1 MGKLTVIQTKKPEN
15 VGKTYYL
22 QDGRLMKQAVADV
35 WEGIARTVDV
45 PDAATMAKLLHK
57 VTSSTDLVIVNGV
70 FRGVGDDVFVIV
82 TGRRFRQIVEADGE
96 DFQAVL
102 ATGTV
107 YTIKTGKNAGHKVAA
122 RLKVLQDPSGWLLLD
137 ADEPV
142 GFPDQWRGLSC
153 QQRLELLEPVA
164 PGISTAERV
173 ELLGS
178 SARVVRDGEATGAAS
193 HGWIVVDNPGDVARA
208 ATALIVHAVAKDIY
222 FESPR
227 FSRETGEVIGAQAR
241 TSIDL
246 APWHRGR
253 LNFDSKPTVTADGYV
268 VADPGITIVNAGGGP
283 FHPSG
288 VAQVKAKQTRAF
300 KAKTGLTIAINNRE
314 TGPMATIYGQLTM
327 DTPIESKGTTKTLRV
342 WMEAMFETG
351 DTKLRCEAPF
361 RDSQSEAAFVGF
373 KRDGEPFL
381 YDIGVAVQYRLATDF
396 DDGETVDDDQA
407 FEDIEADTIE
417 IEADVSSIADPEE
430 TPDDFATEEP
440 GDDRTVADPEDGHAD
455 NNSGAVLAVVAGAE
469 QDDAKVEDE
478 DQDDTVEV
486 DPNAPLT
493 PDDVK
498 QADIATSEGV
508 AIVDRYREQ
517 QLKKLNKAIGYVV
530 IEGKGVIIRVGY
542 NGIQELGIQFIGI
555 DAERIRLANRLIPY
569 VSGTKEPVLKWTKIF
584 PWRLEWD
591 GRRTYDGIV
600 FNPKRE
606 VKAERR
612 LPPFHKSGLAPLDLF
627 TGNAW
632 AAAPGD
638 CKTILQHIHDVLCGG
653 DMEGTRYVLDWL
665 ARMVQQPEALAETV
679 LVFRAGQGIGK
690 GTVTNIFRRYFG
702 VHGLEITNDK
712 ELLGFNDHLATSV
725 FISLNEAVWG
735 GNKQAEGKF
744 KSLITEREITVE
756 RKYLPIFKIR
766 NHTHLV
772 VSSNSDWCVPI
783 GHDDRRFAVMKPSA
797 ERRGDMEYF
806 NYLNK
811 VIMGGGDRALI
822 HYLLS
827 RDISKFNPRVLPTVA
842 GPIKLEQKLRS
853 ANTVAKWLMGVL
865 QDGGLMINEEDIHSN
880 ATNRVFVDIGMGV
893 IVKAS
898 LHAEYVAAVR
908 GEHPEQMELFSK
920 KMKEILGAAVD
931 VTKKATNGYRPV
943 FRRGYRVPCYTFNDL
958 AQLRIAF
965 GKYMGEAVEWDA

>member
-142 GFPDQWRGLSC
+142 GFPDQWRGLSF

-530 IEGKGVIIRVGY
+530 IEGKG
-542 NGIQELGIQFIGI
+542 
-555 DAERIRLANRLIPY
+555 
-569 VSGTKEPVLKWTKIF
+569 
-584 PWRLEWD
+584 
-591 GRRTYDGIV
+591 
-600 FNPKRE
+600 
-606 VKAERR
+606 
-612 LPPFHKSGLAPLDLF
+612 
-627 TGNAW
+627 
-632 AAAPGD
+632 
-638 CKTILQHIHDVLCGG
+638 
-653 DMEGTRYVLDWL
+653 
-665 ARMVQQPEALAETV
+665 
-679 LVFRAGQGIGK
+679 
-690 GTVTNIFRRYFG
+690 TVTNIFRRYFG